1 MNGLPLIRKE
11 RDMKTNLRIGLIYG
25 STRPGRFCDRVA
37 EWVKGEI
44 ESRDGFVA
52 EVIDPAD
59 ERCASDTF
67 VRSRLAAADAFV
79 IVTPEYNH
87 SYPAPLKALIDTA
100 TKEWHAKPV
109 AFVSYG
115 GGSGGT
121 RAIEH
126 LRAVFAELHAVG
138 IRDSLSFVSAWEK
151 FDSTGR
157 LLDAERA
164 KRTMATL
171 LARLA
176 WWAEALRAARTAIPY
191 AEAA

>member
-1 MNGLPLIRKE
+1 MIRKE
-11 RDMKTNLRIGLIYG
+11 RHMSNNLRIGLIYG

-37 EWVKGEI
+37 QWAKSEI
-44 ESRDGFVA
+44 EGRQGFVVD
-52 EVIDPAD
+52 VIDPAD
-59 ERCASDTF
+59 PQCAEDIV
-67 VRSRLAAADAFV
+67 VRGRIAGADAFV

-100 TKEWHAKPV
+100 YAEWHAKPV
-109 AFVSYG
+109 AFISYG

-121 RAIEH
+121 RAVEH

-138 IRDSLSFVSAWEK
+138 IRDSLSFPNAWER
-151 FDSTGR
+151 FDAAGR
-157 LLDAERA
+157 LIDADRA
-164 KRTMATL
+164 NRTMAVL

-176 WWAEALRAARTAIPY
+176 WWAEALRAARAAIPY